1 MLLEFPSSDK
11 VKVSQLSVNLKVK
24 EVKEKDILWMETNL
38 LRRDKHTCQ
47 VSDGFVIGSKIL
59 RDKSEGQYLLC
70 VRYGRT

>member
-1 MLLEFPSSDK
+1 M
-11 VKVSQLSVNLKVK
+11 KVSQLSVNLKVK

-38 LRRDKHTCQ
+38 LRTDIHTCQ